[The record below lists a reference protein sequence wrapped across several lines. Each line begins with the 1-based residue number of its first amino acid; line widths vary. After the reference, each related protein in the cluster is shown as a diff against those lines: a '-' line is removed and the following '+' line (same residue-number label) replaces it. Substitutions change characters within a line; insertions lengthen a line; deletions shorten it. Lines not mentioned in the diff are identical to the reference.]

1 MSSHNDDIYWCRISW
16 SAARYLVGGVGCR
29 QRWQMCYY
37 HTQTT
42 GSLSAAQIGQAGISC
57 TGCVLY
63 PAPVSSKSLLLYDFN
78 CCITWHRR
86 LFHLVRLYVRSFE
99 WTLGFYRAVF
109 RVELLMF
116 FRRSITARIDD
127 VMLWNLTLLLSE
139 ERRAGPSTEGGW
151 RQTVSNLGQGESSP
165 LAFPTWAGKINPRT
179 FYQLT
184 VALLCG
190 ICLLWQLT
198 VTLPVLRD

>member
-1 MSSHNDDIYWCRISW
+1 
-16 SAARYLVGGVGCR
+16 
-29 QRWQMCYY
+29 MCYY

-165 LAFPTWAGKINPRT
+165 LAFPTWAGKINLWT
-179 FYQLT
+179 FYQLSCT
-184 VALLCG
+184 FVWNLF
-190 ICLLWQLT
+190 I
-198 VTLPVLRD
+198 VTTDTETASTQRLSISSI